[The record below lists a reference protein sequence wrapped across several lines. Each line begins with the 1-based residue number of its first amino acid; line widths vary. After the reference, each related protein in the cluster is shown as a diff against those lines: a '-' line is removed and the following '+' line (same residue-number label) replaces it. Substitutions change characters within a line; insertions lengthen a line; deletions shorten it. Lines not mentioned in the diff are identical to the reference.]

1 MNKKPLIILTNEFAS
16 IDFKQLY
23 QSEYK
28 IFHFPMIST
37 EFFLNEPF
45 EIEKFEFIV
54 FTSKNGVKFFLKS
67 FKDINTLK
75 NKKIISIGTK
85 TSEVLIKNNIQPFLV
100 TKRNYSISMAKEL
113 SKNKAIHN
121 SNVLL
126 IQGNLSSGLLEDKMS
141 SYCSVKRFNI
151 YKTNLNNDYI
161 KKLENLLDENIC
173 FTVFTSPSC
182 FDAFSLNYSPKKTK
196 IISIGNTTT
205 NHIINKGH
213 KPLLTSK
220 MQTYEGICQT
230 ILQYLN

>member
-1 MNKKPLIILTNEFAS
+1 MNKKPLIILTNEFVS

-37 EFFLNEPF
+37 EIFLNEPL

-54 FTSKNGVKFFLKS
+54 FTSKNGVKFFLKL

-75 NKKIISIGTK
+75 KKKIISIGIK

-100 TKRNYSISMAKEL
+100 TKRNYSIEMAKEL
-113 SKNKAIHN
+113 SKTKAIHN

-126 IQGNLSSGLLEDKMS
+126 IQGNLASGVLEGKMS
-141 SYCSVKRFNI
+141 SFCSVKRFNV

-205 NHIINKGH
+205 NHIISKGY

-230 ILQYLN
+230 ILQFLN

>member
-1 MNKKPLIILTNEFAS
+1 MNKRPLIVLTNEFVS
-16 IDFKQLY
+16 SDFKQLY

-37 EFFLNEPF
+37 EILLNKSF

-54 FTSKNGVKFFLKS
+54 FTSKNGVNFFLKS
-67 FKDINTLK
+67 FKDINKLK
-75 NKKIISIGTK
+75 SKKIISIGTK
-85 TSEVLIKNNIQPFLV
+85 TSEVLIKNNISPYLV
-100 TKRNYSISMAKEL
+100 TKRNYSIEMANEL
-113 SKNKAIHN
+113 SKTKVIHN

-126 IQGNLSSGLLEDKMS
+126 IQGNLASNVLENKLSSF
-141 SYCSVKRFNI
+141 CNVKRFNI
-151 YKTNLNNDYI
+151 YKTNLNKVFI
-161 KKLENLLDENIC
+161 KKLENLLNENMC

-205 NHIINKGH
+205 NHIINKGY